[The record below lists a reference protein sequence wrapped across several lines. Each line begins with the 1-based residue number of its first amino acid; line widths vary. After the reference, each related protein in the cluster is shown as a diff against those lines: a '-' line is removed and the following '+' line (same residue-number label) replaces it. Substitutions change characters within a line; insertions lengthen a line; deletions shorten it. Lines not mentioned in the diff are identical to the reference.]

1 MENQIS
7 PAHTQVQEEK
17 VKAAQETLGS
27 SECSTQKVNLEIK
40 GIVNSLIATVAA
52 ASEDPESTEYLL
64 EIL

>member
-7 PAHTQVQEEK
+7 QAHTQVQEEK

-27 SECSTQKVNLEIK
+27 SAFSTQKVNLEIK
-40 GIVNSLIATVAA
+40 RIVNSLITTVAA
-52 ASEDPESTEYLL
+52 AAEGPETTRDLL

>member
-1 MENQIS
+1 VENQIS

-17 VKAAQETLGS
+17 VKAAQETFGS